1 MAGVEHRDAITQVEC
16 FFLLVRDEHRGDPH
30 ALDELPQLAPRAL
43 AQRRIEV
50 RQRLIEQ
57 QHARLRREG
66 ARERHPLLLS
76 PGKLVNFAAFEA
88 GEIHE
93 VQHSGDLRITR
104 IRSRETEAYVLA
116 DVEVRKQ
123 RIMLEHHPAATAG
136 RRNVRYIFA
145 RDGDPSAVRRL
156 ESAKQPQHRRL
167 AAARRTEEGK
177 DFAAGDVERDRADR
191 HAVSP
196 SLFDRVDF
204 EKAAQRRLPSR
215 CPVPRT
221 CWSHQRIHSGP
232 CSARRF
238 QSTSA
243 TTMRRRTSRTQSG
256 SESAGRSS
264 RAGNRYTSRA
274 AASCI
279 SGLPTKSTK
288 PLAAARCFAPRTT
301 AIPSSIATVP
311 LFGKTYP
318 MGMPRRRLISTS
330 GRSQTVSSPSWRA
343 ILSLTSAGFCSYAFV
358 WPSSRRSQ
366 AKPAAVS
373 PVCLRPR
380 SMMNPK
386 TARIVPLASGSR
398 MMIFP
403 VHLGSS
409 KSSQSRGASWA
420 RTTFSGYRKTTG
432 VSYAAK

>member
-1 MAGVEHRDAITQVEC
+1 MTGVEHRHAVAQVKC
-16 FFLLVRDEHRGDPH
+16 FFLLVRDKHGGDPY
-30 ALDELPQLAPRAL
+30 ALDKLPQLPARAL

-76 PGKLVNFAAFEA
+76 PGELVNLSPFEA

-93 VQHSGDLRITR
+93 VQRSGDLRITR
-104 IRSRETEAYVLA
+104 IRSREPEAYVLPH
-116 DVEVRKQ
+116 VGVRKQ
-123 RIMLEHHPAATAG
+123 CVVLEDHPEATAG
-136 RRNVRYIFA
+136 SSNVGHIFA
-145 RDGDPSAVRRL
+145 RDGDPSAVRRF
-156 ESAKQPQHRRL
+156 ESGEQPQHRRL

-191 HAVSP
+191 DAVSP
-196 SLFDRVDF
+196 SLFDRLDF
-204 EKAAQRRLPSR
+204 EKAAQRRLPRLPSR

-256 SESAGRSS
+256 SESVGRSS
-264 RAGNRYTSRA
+264 RAGSRYTSRA

-301 AIPSSIATVP
+301 AISSSIATVP
-311 LFGKTYP
+311 LFGKTYS
-318 MGMPRRRLISTS
+318 MGMPRRRLI
-330 GRSQTVSSPSWRA
+330 
-343 ILSLTSAGFCSYAFV
+343 
-358 WPSSRRSQ
+358 
-366 AKPAAVS
+366 
-373 PVCLRPR
+373 
-380 SMMNPK
+380 
-386 TARIVPLASGSR
+386 
-398 MMIFP
+398 
-403 VHLGSS
+403 
-409 KSSQSRGASWA
+409 
-420 RTTFSGYRKTTG
+420 
-432 VSYAAK
+432 